1 MYVSDS
7 DNEINLS
14 LEGLVP
20 ELETLKKGQ
29 RVVVIPNES
38 GWSASSPVML
48 DS

>member
-1 MYVSDS
+1 MCVSDS

-14 LEGLVP
+14 LEGLAP
-20 ELETLKKGQ
+20 DLETLKKAQ
-29 RVVVIPNES
+29 RVVVIPNKS